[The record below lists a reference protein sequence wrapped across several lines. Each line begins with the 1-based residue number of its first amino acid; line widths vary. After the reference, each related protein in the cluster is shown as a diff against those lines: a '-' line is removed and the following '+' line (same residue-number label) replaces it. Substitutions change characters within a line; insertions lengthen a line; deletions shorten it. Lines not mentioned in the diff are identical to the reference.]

1 MRSDSCT
8 SLPFG
13 TLFAGTAD
21 TIVNILDYVGTGSW
35 ITSGCCSHVPL
46 VPLSFE
52 EIVGTEVGVD
62 GDIGINDITSEPATG
77 GGVVGGVGLGTED
90 FLPPTS
96 AILPNPLPFFDV
108 FVALV
113 VFPGVGLSGD
123 G

>member
-1 MRSDSCT
+1 MAVVAVSV
-8 SLPFG
+8 
-13 TLFAGTAD
+13 
-21 TIVNILDYVGTGSW
+21 INLD
-35 ITSGCCSHVPL
+35 VPL